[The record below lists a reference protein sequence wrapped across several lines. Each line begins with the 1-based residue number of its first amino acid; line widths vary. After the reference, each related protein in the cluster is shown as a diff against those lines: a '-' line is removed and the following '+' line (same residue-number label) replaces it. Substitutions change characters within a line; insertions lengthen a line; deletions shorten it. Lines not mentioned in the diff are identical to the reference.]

1 MDWTVP
7 AASTPSQS
15 GPGCEGNEEVLRIL
29 QSSGVTVALYGW
41 PAKADDSFVC
51 FGAKPDK
58 GFLDLKSRRIRK
70 W

>member
-1 MDWTVP
+1 MG
-7 AASTPSQS
+7 ALGS
-15 GPGCEGNEEVLRIL
+15 GGGKVGNRR
-29 QSSGVTVALYGW
+29 TNRDVALYGW

-58 GFLDLKSRRIRK
+58 GFLDIK